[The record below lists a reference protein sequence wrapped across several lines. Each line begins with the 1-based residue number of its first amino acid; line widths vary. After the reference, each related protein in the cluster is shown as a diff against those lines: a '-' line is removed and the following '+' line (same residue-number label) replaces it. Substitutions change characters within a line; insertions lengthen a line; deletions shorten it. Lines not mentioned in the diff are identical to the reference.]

1 MFVYNHRLRDARGAP
16 VASLAVLADT
26 SPRFRPKR
34 YRKSLWGCSIDF
46 RFPVAKLLDWDRPGR
61 WAELE
66 QSDNRFALVVMAQIR
81 AKDRGDADQR
91 QAWKLR
97 LIRLMY
103 DRGYD
108 RGTILELFRVIDWMI
123 RLPAE
128 AEAAFRKDLYDFEA
142 SKQMP
147 YITTVERAGIK
158 KGLRRGLQRGRQ
170 QGVRQGVQQGVQQ
183 GEAALLLWLIE
194 KKFGADV
201 AQRCRGRVETA
212 DSDDLRI
219 WSERILTAD
228 SIAQV
233 LD

>member
-1 MFVYNHRLRDARGAP
+1 
-16 VASLAVLADT
+16 
-26 SPRFRPKR
+26 
-34 YRKSLWGCSIDF
+34 
-46 RFPVAKLLDWDRPGR
+46 
-61 WAELE
+61 
-66 QSDNRFALVVMAQIR
+66 
-81 AKDRGDADQR
+81 
-91 QAWKLR
+91 
-97 LIRLMY
+97 
-103 DRGYD
+103 
-108 RGTILELFRVIDWMI
+108 MI

-158 KGLRRGLQRGRQ
+158 KGLRRGLQRGR
-170 QGVRQGVQQGVQQ
+170 QQGVQQ